1 MGPRGARA
9 RVERRGGV
17 PVVGAGTSLGV
28 TWRGGVVIGGAI
40 LSAVAPVR
48 LALGTSSGIGFIGV
62 LARVW
67 RWWFSGVCHILDGL
81 VGLLDSV
88 GLFGVPTLGGGT

>member
-9 RVERRGGV
+9 RVERRGE
-17 PVVGAGTSLGV
+17 
-28 TWRGGVVIGGAI
+28 VVIEGA
-40 LSAVAPVR
+40 LLTAAAFLR
-48 LALGTSSGIGFIGV
+48 LVFGTSSGIGVIGV
-62 LARVW
+62 LERVW